1 MRRLNRSTLSGAVL
15 WAALLAGV
23 AVPAAAVDVAPL
35 ADGSR
40 ALLDDRLDLYLEAT
54 PARGEGWFGFARRLC
69 GMTEA
74 VDAIRQASGHERLL
88 AGARY
93 RVPFAYLRPELQL
106 QVTAALFGGDRGVAE
121 GWQHHVGVHRA
132 EAESLW
138 RVAEW
143 FTGRGD
149 NYRAVREAN
158 GMTDDHLAPDQVILV
173 PARLLRPA
181 FRQVLPE
188 ESAYHL
194 RYDRDERGEVAI
206 YRLKPGEALYSS
218 VVVRFAGLVY
228 AEDVNQ
234 LAAEIA
240 QRSGIEDVTDI
251 PIGYEIKVPF
261 EALLPEFLPAGHPD
275 RREYEASLLASAQ
288 YSNQVEARRLQGV
301 TVILDAGHGGRDVG
315 ASLGGVWE
323 SIYVYDLVLRIKAVL
338 ESTTAATVFMTTA
351 SGSGTAV
358 PARDHLEYAR
368 DHRVLTDPAY
378 PIEDSRTGVNL
389 RWYLAN
395 SIFHRAASAG
405 GPDKV
410 VFLSVH
416 ADSLHPSLRGAMAYI
431 PGASYR
437 EPSYGKTGDVYAAR
451 REVREQPRVSFSRQQ
466 MERSEGLSRQFAR
479 GLIDAFEGSGLPVHP
494 DKPVRDHVVRS
505 RRQTWVPAVLRY
517 NEVPAQLLLEVCNL
531 ANDQDRQLI
540 QTQAFRQRVAEAVV
554 QGILHYYDAGDEPG
568 PPVAG

>member
-1 MRRLNRSTLSGAVL
+1 MGRTSTLLTGAVL
-15 WAALLAGV
+15 ATALAASAT
-23 AVPAAAVDVAPL
+23 PASALQSVPL

-40 ALLDDRLDLYLEAT
+40 AVLDERLELFLEA
-54 PARGEGWFGFARRLC
+54 PPGRGEGWLQFAHRLT
-69 GMTEA
+69 GTSQAVEA
-74 VDAIRQASGHERLL
+74 IQRASGRDRLL
-88 AGARY
+88 AGTRY

-106 QVTAALFGGDRGVAE
+106 QVTAALFAADRGVAE
-121 GWQHHVGVHRA
+121 GWRHRVGAHPQMP
-132 EAESLW
+132 ESLW

-149 NYRAVREAN
+149 NYPAVREAS
-158 GMTDDHLAPDQVILV
+158 GMTDDHLEPDQVVLI

-188 ESAYHL
+188 ESSYHL
-194 RYDRDERGEVAI
+194 RYARDGEGEVAV

-240 QRSGIEDVTDI
+240 QRSGIADVTDI
-251 PIGYEIKVPF
+251 PIGYEVKVPF
-261 EALLPEFLPAGHPD
+261 EVLLPEFLPAGHPD

-288 YSNQVEARRLQGV
+288 YSNPVEARRLRGV

-315 ASLGGVWE
+315 ASLSGVWE
-323 SIYVYDLVLRIKAVL
+323 SVYVYDLTLRVKRLL
-338 ESTTAATVFMTTA
+338 ETTTAATVYMTTQ
-351 SGSGTAV
+351 SGSGTQV
-358 PARDHLEYAR
+358 PSRDHLEHVR

-378 PIEDSRTGVNL
+378 PIEDSSTGVNL

-395 SIFHRAASAG
+395 SLFRRAVSTG
-405 GPDKV
+405 GDADKV

-416 ADSLHPSLRGAMAYI
+416 ADSLHPSLRGAMAYV
-431 PGASYR
+431 PGALYR
-437 EPSYGKTGDVYAAR
+437 ESSYGKTGAVYAAR

-466 MERSEGLSRQFAR
+466 LERSEGLSRQLAQGMMDAFAR
-479 GLIDAFEGSGLPVHP
+479 SGLAVHP
-494 DKPVRDHVVRS
+494 DKPVRNRVVRS
-505 RRQTWVPAVLRY
+505 RGQTWVPAVLRY
-517 NEVPAQLLLEVCNL
+517 GEVPAEMLLEVCNL
-531 ANDQDRQLI
+531 ANDEDRRLI

-554 QGILHYYDAGDEPG
+554 QGILDYYDAGDEPG
-568 PPVAG
+568 PPVAS